1 MRAMGLGPGSTVH
14 ISNLGVPPQVERRG
28 GTKMCF
34 ILPATHQNKRF
45 VAVIAIKNTDMSKL
59 TKSRFVWGV
68 GSKDRQ
74 PINQV
79 SSYNQALFQPP
90 PRVCRGVLRS
100 ERCLSVPGIG
110 TERAHRPPSRPDRK
124 YLLPLMED
132 ISLDEFRCLFARGA
146 LIPGVPSRWEVSVWD
161 MCTFHSGSTQV
172 RH

>member
-1 MRAMGLGPGSTVH
+1 
-14 ISNLGVPPQVERRG
+14 
-28 GTKMCF
+28 
-34 ILPATHQNKRF
+34 
-45 VAVIAIKNTDMSKL
+45 MSKL

-79 SSYNQALFQPP
+79 SAYNQALFQPP

-146 LIPGVPSRWEVSVWD
+146 LIPGVPFRWEVSVWD

-172 RH
+172 RRKFDISSTLVKQKDLKRGLPKRFSRSQVSTLVRL